1 MIRIEDLHIRLPDFS
16 LDNVSLDIQSGEFFV
31 LMGPTGSGKT
41 LLLEALAGLMKTS
54 SGRIFIDGREMTG
67 QPPENRGIGIVY
79 QDQALFPHLTVA
91 QNIAYG
97 LRYHRI
103 DSKAAREHV
112 DRLIALLDLA
122 HLLDRLP
129 VNLSGGEKQR
139 VALARA
145 LAVQP
150 GVLLLDEPLSALDPN
165 FRDGVRQALKTLH
178 TSTGAT
184 FLMVSH
190 DFADALSLADRAA
203 VINKGKIEQVGQ
215 VDDIFKKPVSAFT
228 ADFVGM
234 KNIFNARFN
243 GAQISLGGLEIKLDK
258 IPGNGPGHIAIRPE
272 DVEVG
277 KKASGSN
284 TENVFQG
291 RIVGIFDQGFT
302 YEVHIQAGRMVFKS
316 LVTQRDLFQLALQE
330 GQEVFVAFKAAAVH
344 AFNT

>member
-16 LDNVSLDIQSGEFFV
+16 IDNVNLDIQSGEFFV

-41 LLLEALAGLMKTS
+41 LLLEAIAGLMKTS

-91 QNIAYG
+91 QNISYG
-97 LRYHRI
+97 LRYHRL
-103 DSKAAREHV
+103 DSKETREYV
-112 DRLIALLDLA
+112 DGLVALLDLA

-165 FRDGVRQALKTLH
+165 FRDGVRQALKALH
-178 TSTGAT
+178 ASTGAT

-190 DFADALSLADRAA
+190 DFTDAFSLADRAA

-215 VDDIFKKPVSAFT
+215 VDDIFKKPVSTFS

-234 KNIFNARFN
+234 KNIFKARFN
-243 GAQISLGGLEIKLDK
+243 GAHTALGNLEIKLDK
-258 IPGNGPGHIAIRPE
+258 PPGNGRGHIAIRPE
-272 DVEVG
+272 DIELSKNNFRKKPYNAFKG
-277 KKASGSN
+277 K
-284 TENVFQG
+284 V
-291 RIVGIFDQGFT
+291 VGILDQGLT
-302 YEVHIQAGRMVFKS
+302 YEVHIQADHTVFKS
-316 LVTQRDLFQLALQE
+316 LVTKRDLFQLALEE
-330 GQEVFVAFKAAAVH
+330 GQEICVAFKASAVH
-344 AFNT
+344 AF

>member
-1 MIRIEDLHIRLPDFS
+1 MIRIKDLHIRLPDFS
-16 LDNVSLDIQSGEFFV
+16 LENVSLDIPAGEFFV

-41 LLLEALAGLMKTS
+41 LLLEAIAGLMKTS
-54 SGRIFIDGREMTG
+54 RGRIFIDGREATG
-67 QPPENRGIGIVY
+67 QPPEKRGIGIVY

-103 DSKAAREHV
+103 NRERTRKNITELV
-112 DRLIALLDLA
+112 SLLNLE

-165 FRDGVRQALKTLH
+165 FRDEVRQALKALH

-190 DFADALSLADRAA
+190 DFSDALSLADRAA
-203 VINKGKIEQVGQ
+203 VINRGKIEQVGQ
-215 VDDIFKKPVSAFT
+215 VDDIFRKPVSAFT

-234 KNIFNARFN
+234 KNIFKARFN
-243 GAQISLGGLEIKLDK
+243 GEQVSLGDLAIKLDK
-258 IPGNGPGHIAIRPE
+258 APGNGQGHIAIRPE
-272 DVEVG
+272 EIEVS
-277 KKASGSN
+277 KKASWNN
-284 TENVFQG
+284 TDNVFQG

-316 LVTQRDLFQLALQE
+316 LVTKKDLFQLALQE
-330 GQEVFVAFKAAAVH
+330 GQEIFVAFKASAVH
-344 AFNT
+344 AF